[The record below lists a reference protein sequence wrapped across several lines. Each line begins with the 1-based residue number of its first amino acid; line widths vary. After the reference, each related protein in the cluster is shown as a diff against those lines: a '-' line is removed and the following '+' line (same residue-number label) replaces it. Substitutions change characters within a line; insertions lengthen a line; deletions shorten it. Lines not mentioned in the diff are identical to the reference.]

1 MTSQQQPRMFHVKHI
16 DFERSKTWLLRNMSC
31 LQLFSPHEMPA
42 HLRAFR
48 YITQSRSAQHRPLQ
62 SPHKLSPRRL
72 EWSFVLIER
81 KLDGRITRQ
90 YTPSTSLN
98 LFIDKASSETTSQHT
113 HAERLAL
120 LRTHI
125 PQHPYFCRQQIHSR
139 KQNRRSIENRA
150 ALFCRTASKIV
161 KTLDKH

>member
-1 MTSQQQPRMFHVKHI
+1 
-16 DFERSKTWLLRNMSC
+16 MSILNARKPGFCAIC
-31 LQLFSPHEMPA
+31 LVCSCFSPHEMPA

-72 EWSFVLIER
+72 EWSFVFIER
-81 KLDGRITRQ
+81 KLDGRTTRQ

-98 LFIDKASSETTSQHT
+98 TFIDKASPETTSQHT
-113 HAERLAL
+113 HAERLAP

-125 PQHPYFCRQQIHSR
+125 PQHPYFCRQLIQKPPIYR
-139 KQNRRSIENRA
+139 KPRR
-150 ALFCRTASKIV
+150 ALLS
-161 KTLDKH
+161 DSS